1 MYIHSKIDNEM
12 RIMRQI
18 NCARRSAP
26 TLSSLSAG
34 GERMR
39 SILFYNLLKKKVFV
53 ALAQLSFILSS
64 MYNSFSKHYYSP
76 TYHWCYW
83 SGLCLWWLRWFNG
96 GQLVQD
102 SHSSFAWR
110 ALMTIGYWKDWLFQA
125 CPQTESNSC
134 RCQLGS
140 LLRGKLTDHKPSFL
154 TKIEWMTFDGLK
166 TLVDLVYEYLICVY
180 YASSS
185 QNIGE
190 VPIHF
195 SYFF

>member
-1 MYIHSKIDNEM
+1 
-12 RIMRQI
+12 
-18 NCARRSAP
+18 
-26 TLSSLSAG
+26 
-34 GERMR
+34 
-39 SILFYNLLKKKVFV
+39 
-53 ALAQLSFILSS
+53 

-140 LLRGKLTDHKPSFL
+140 LLRGKLTNHKPSFL

-195 SYFF
+195 SYFFNIYYFFGGKEARTGRWNHRVSSLSGTHWGRVRERWCQKWPRWYSLRR